1 MGGKGTLGTGARA
14 VGGGELICLPGV
26 HSCVGEHGEASSAK
40 GRNSYLKVVG
50 NPAMVTLTL
59 SASWMRLPCTGSKS
73 HPRLCP
79 GGAVNC
85 SHWTAEQAEAP
96 RCRWRPHG

>member
-1 MGGKGTLGTGARA
+1 MGGKGILGTGARA

-50 NPAMVTLTL
+50 NPATVTLTL
-59 SASWMRLPCTGSKS
+59 SAFCMRLPCTGS
-73 HPRLCP
+73 
-79 GGAVNC
+79 
-85 SHWTAEQAEAP
+85 
-96 RCRWRPHG
+96 